1 MIAVV
6 DFGAGNLR
14 SMRRALEI
22 MGAETRITNDP
33 IEVRAAEAVV
43 LPGDGHAG
51 YSMDRLVE
59 LGLSAAIFDV
69 VADGKPFLGVC
80 VGMQLLFEHQE
91 EGDRQGLGLLPGR
104 VRVLRGNVKLPHI
117 GWSQSRTIRSGPLG
131 IEGDLAYYYFLH
143 SYIAEPDNHDDIA
156 AVVTYGE
163 TYPSVVVRDNIWG
176 AQFHPEKSGTDGLA
190 LVSAF
195 VKQLAPVAAT

>member
-22 MGAETRITNDP
+22 MGAEARITNDP
-33 IEVRAAEAVV
+33 NEVRAAEAVV

-51 YSMDRLVE
+51 YSMDRLDE
-59 LGLSAAIFDV
+59 LGLSAAIFDA

-91 EGDRQGLGLLPGR
+91 EGDRQGLSLLPGR
-104 VRVLRGNVKLPHI
+104 VRMLRGNVKLPHI

-163 TYPSVVVRDNIWG
+163 NYPSVVVRDNVWG
-176 AQFHPEKSGTDGLA
+176 TQFHPEKSGTDGLT

-195 VKQLAPVAAT
+195 VKQLAQVAAT

>member
-22 MGAETRITNDP
+22 MGAETRITNNP
-33 IEVRAAEAVV
+33 NEVRAADAVV

-51 YSMDRLVE
+51 YSMDRLDE
-59 LGLSAAIFDV
+59 LGLSAAIHDV

-80 VGMQLLFEHQE
+80 VGMQLLFGHQE
-91 EGDRQGLGLLPGR
+91 EGNRQGLGLLPGR
-104 VRVLRGNVKLPHI
+104 VRELRGNVKLPHI
-117 GWSQSRTIRSGPLG
+117 GWSQSRTVRSGPLG
-131 IEGDLAYYYFLH
+131 IVGDLSYYYFLH
-143 SYIAEPDNHDDIA
+143 SYIAEPDDNRDIA

-163 TYPSVVVRDNIWG
+163 TYACVVVRDKVWG
-176 AQFHPEKSGTDGLA
+176 TQFHPEKSGTDGLA

-195 VKQLAPVAAT
+195 VKQLVPVIAT

>member
-33 IEVRAAEAVV
+33 NDVRAAEAVV

-59 LGLSAAIFDV
+59 LGLTAAIFDV

-91 EGDRQGLGLLPGR
+91 EGDLQGLGLLPGR
-104 VRVLRGNVKLPHI
+104 VRGLRGNVKLPHI

-176 AQFHPEKSGTDGLA
+176 TQFHPEKSGTDGLA

-195 VKQLAPVAAT
+195 VKQVAPVAAT

>member
-22 MGAETRITNDP
+22 MGSETRITNDP
-33 IEVRAAEAVV
+33 TEVRAADAVV

-51 YSMDRLVE
+51 YSMDRLDD
-59 LGLSAAIFDV
+59 LGLSAAILDV
-69 VADGKPFLGVC
+69 VAAGKPFLGVC

-104 VRVLRGNVKLPHI
+104 VRALRGNIKLPHI

-143 SYIAEPDNHDDIA
+143 SYIAEPADQGDIA

-163 TYPSVVVRDNIWG
+163 TYPSVVVRDNVWG
-176 AQFHPEKSGTDGLA
+176 TQFHPEKSGTDGLA

>member
-33 IEVRAAEAVV
+33 SEVRAADAVV

-51 YSMDRLVE
+51 YSMDRLDD
-59 LGLSAAIFDV
+59 LGLSEAIRDV

-104 VRVLRGNVKLPHI
+104 VRSLRGNVKLPHI

-131 IEGDLAYYYFLH
+131 IEGDLSYYYFLH
-143 SYIAEPDNHDDIA
+143 SYIAEPHDNRDIA

-163 TYPSVVVRDNIWG
+163 TYPSVVVRDNVWG
-176 AQFHPEKSGTDGLA
+176 TQFHPEKSGTDGLA

>member
-33 IEVRAAEAVV
+33 GEVRAADAVV

-51 YSMDRLVE
+51 YSMDRLDD
-59 LGLSAAIFDV
+59 LGLSAAIHDV
-69 VADGKPFLGVC
+69 VAAGKPFLGVC

-91 EGDRQGLGLLPGR
+91 EGNRQGLGLLPGR
-104 VRVLRGNVKLPHI
+104 VRALRGNVKLPHI
-117 GWSQSRTIRSGPLG
+117 GWSQSRTLRSGPLG
-131 IEGDLAYYYFLH
+131 IEGDHSYYYFLH
-143 SYIAEPDNHDDIA
+143 SYIAEPDDDRDIA

-163 TYPSVVVRDNIWG
+163 IYPSVVVRDNVWG
-176 AQFHPEKSGTDGLA
+176 TQFHPEKSGTDGLT
-190 LVSAF
+190 LISAF
-195 VKQLAPVAAT
+195 VKQLAPVTAT

>member
-33 IEVRAAEAVV
+33 SEVRAADAVV

-51 YSMDRLVE
+51 YSMDRLDD
-59 LGLSAAIFDV
+59 LGLTPAIHEV
-69 VADGKPFLGVC
+69 VASGKPFLGVC

-91 EGDRQGLGLLPGR
+91 EGNRHGLGLLPGR
-104 VRVLRGNVKLPHI
+104 VRTLQGSVKLPHI

-131 IEGDLAYYYFLH
+131 SEGDLAYYYFLH
-143 SYIAEPDNHDDIA
+143 SYIVEPGDRGDIS

-163 TYPSVVVRDNIWG
+163 TYPSVVGRDNVWG
-176 AQFHPEKSGTDGLA
+176 TQFHPEKSGPDGLS

-195 VKQLAPVAAT
+195 VKQLAPVAVT